1 MGSKG
6 RVQDKQN
13 RMRLDR
19 VTHFGISCGD
29 KIEGP
34 FDLEIEYVGKLNVRS
49 FRTRNINE
57 LHEKASLEKEEICL
71 IFKNKH
77 SKW

>member
-1 MGSKG
+1 M
-6 RVQDKQN
+6 QDKQN

-34 FDLEIEYVGKLNVRS
+34 FDLEIEYVGKFLYQFHINLNSSIIPALSEPRFQKHVYKRHRHIKTNKFDRS
-49 FRTRNINE
+49 T
-57 LHEKASLEKEEICL
+57 
-71 IFKNKH
+71 
-77 SKW
+77 